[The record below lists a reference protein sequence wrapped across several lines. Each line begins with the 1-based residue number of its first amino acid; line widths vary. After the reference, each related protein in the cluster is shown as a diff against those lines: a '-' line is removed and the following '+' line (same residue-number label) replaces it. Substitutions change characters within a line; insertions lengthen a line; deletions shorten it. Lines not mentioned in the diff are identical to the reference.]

1 MRISSSETQTRAM
14 QTTGRKTQ
22 LALAGRSRIAVLLSG
37 ARHYGQMDE
46 PQQVGGRVFGLA

>member
-1 MRISSSETQTRAM
+1 M

-22 LALAGRSRIAVLLSG
+22 LAIAGRSLIAVLLSG

-46 PQQVGGRVFGLA
+46 PQQVGGRVFDLA